1 MCKIFFVG
9 IGYYKLPCSRSLARG
24 PSVKLM
30 MRVAGE
36 GKEVVRRAAGAA
48 ARLVSAVEVPALF
61 DVRDAPN
68 LYVKN
73 MLY

>member
-1 MCKIFFVG
+1 
-9 IGYYKLPCSRSLARG
+9 
-24 PSVKLM
+24 M

-36 GKEVVRRAAGAA
+36 GKEVVRRAVGAA

-68 LYVKN
+68 LCVKDTYVVVPFHVFGG
-73 MLY
+73 